1 MPHKRIRSVGSRG
14 FTRLLAHGI
23 TVVLSVAAIANAR
36 SASAAPIYVDVDP
49 DRVLQDFNF
58 IWDVDGDGEKDLI
71 ISQTFGC
78 VGNCLTTA
86 DASALSGG
94 IVMATATD
102 AAPLSAG
109 AIIGPASTF
118 GGFGLMAS
126 DRFSSDDP
134 PITLGEE
141 GLWDDGLTAFL
152 GFSFANASGTH
163 YGWARV
169 KVDEMSNIITVFDAA
184 YEDAPDTAIAVD
196 QVPEPATAALLLL
209 GAAGVAVR
217 RARRR
222 AV

>member
-1 MPHKRIRSVGSRG
+1 MSHKRIRSVGLKG
-14 FTRLLAHGI
+14 FTRALVHGI
-23 TVVLSVAAIANAR
+23 TVVLSVAAMANAR
-36 SASAAPIYVDVDP
+36 SAAAAPIYVNVDP
-49 DRVLQDFNF
+49 DQVLQDSNF

-71 ISQTFGC
+71 LSQTFGC
-78 VGNCLTTA
+78 VGDCLTTA
-86 DASALSGG
+86 HASALSGG

-109 AIIGPASTF
+109 AIIGPASLF
-118 GGFGLMAS
+118 GGMGLLAQ
-126 DRFSSDDP
+126 DTFSNNP
-134 PITLGEE
+134 PTTTSEE

-169 KVDEMSNIITVFDAA
+169 KVDEMTNVITVFDAA

-196 QVPEPATAALLLL
+196 EVPEPATAALVLL
-209 GAAGVAVR
+209 GAAGAAVR

-222 AV
+222 AI

>member
-1 MPHKRIRSVGSRG
+1 MRRSARAIVG
-14 FTRLLAHGI
+14 T
-23 TVVLSVAAIANAR
+23 VAAMLALAIAGTAR
-36 SASAAPIYVDVDP
+36 SASASVIYVDVNP
-49 DRVLQDFNF
+49 DLVLHDANF
-58 IWDVDGDGEKDLI
+58 IWDVDNDGEKDLI
-71 ISQTFGC
+71 LSQTFGC
-78 VGNCLTTA
+78 VGNCLTSA
-86 DASALSGG
+86 DAGALSGG

-102 AAPLSAG
+102 VAPLSAG

-169 KVDEMSNIITVFDAA
+169 KVDEMTNVITVFDAA

-209 GAAGVAVR
+209 GAAGVALR